1 MPREDTLVLRDLN
14 EFSSRY
20 VNVINNRGAQSRH
33 TFVNYYF
40 SCENASVKTKQ
51 LFACVDGC
59 KAAAN
64 VTEFHYIQKEG
75 FKEIGNTAYL

>member
-1 MPREDTLVLRDLN
+1 MHLL
-14 EFSSRY
+14 
-20 VNVINNRGAQSRH
+20 
-33 TFVNYYF
+33 
-40 SCENASVKTKQ
+40 KTKQ
-51 LFACVDGC
+51 LLACVDGC